1 MELDLLNDGSSTRE
15 IDQADTL
22 LDRLTGPFKDI
33 GLE

>member
-1 MELDLLNDGSSTRE
+1 MELDLFNDGSSTHE

-22 LDRLTGPFKDI
+22 LDKLTGPFKNI